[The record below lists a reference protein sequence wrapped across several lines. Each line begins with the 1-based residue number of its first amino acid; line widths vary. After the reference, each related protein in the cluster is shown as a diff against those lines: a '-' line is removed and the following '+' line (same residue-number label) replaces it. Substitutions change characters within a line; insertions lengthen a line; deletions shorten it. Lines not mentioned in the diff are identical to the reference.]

1 MASSYSLITRKHAWI
16 TYTPKKRLI
25 VFKSVKGI
33 NSVSILSIYENKILE
48 MLISHP
54 GSVKTREEILLHAWE
69 GRRVGAGR
77 FGQCIFRLRAILGD
91 EHDHDILQTVPRK
104 GYVFNAACLSV
115 QAAKKHLPTVPSIK
129 IENGSLHPS
138 TTGEGP
144 PEIYTAELTVCP
156 DGEMHEQPTTRYQ
169 SLRVPLLFVLLCFT
183 NLAAVILAAYL
194 YFSNACAFI
203 S

>member
-1 MASSYSLITRKHAWI
+1 MATSYSLITKKDIWV

-33 NSVSILSIYENKILE
+33 RSESVLSVYENKILE

-54 GSVKTREEILLHAWE
+54 DSVKTREEILLHAWA

-115 QAAKKHLPTVPSIK
+115 PAAKKHSPSVPSIEN
-129 IENGSLHPS
+129 ENGSLHPS
-138 TTGEGP
+138 TTGESP
-144 PEIYTAELTVCP
+144 PEINTAELTVYPEC
-156 DGEMHEQPTTRYQ
+156 EMHEQTKASYG
-169 SLRVPLLFVLLCFT
+169 SLRLSILFVLLCTT
-183 NLAAVILAAYL
+183 NLAAFIFTAYL
-194 YFSNACAFI
+194 YFSKA
-203 S
+203 